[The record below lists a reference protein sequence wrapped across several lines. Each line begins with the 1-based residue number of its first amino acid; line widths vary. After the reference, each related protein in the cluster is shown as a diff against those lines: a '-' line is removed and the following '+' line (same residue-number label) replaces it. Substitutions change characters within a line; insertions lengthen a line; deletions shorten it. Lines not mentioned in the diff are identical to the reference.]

1 MNRAIMDRQMFRDGG
16 VIPMQYG
23 GMAPPPMAPPPMAAP
38 PMAPPPPQ
46 DMGMS
51 GEDEQML
58 MAGLSGAQNVLG
70 DLDAASNVE
79 EAINAIR
86 QDAAPL
92 EARRNELAEFVG
104 PEDAARTPD
113 SVLLMLQPVI
123 IMDQASAAGD
133 PMDAGVGG
141 LAAGAM
147 DVPVEGPMAGG
158 IMSTVNM
165 DPGPEA
171 PMEGP
176 PVNFSLGGNAELEKT
191 LQEKSEIYRRLF
203 GATEAEL
210 EAATEDARNTAE
222 ANILFD
228 AAAAGLNLA
237 AGPVPG
243 GSVAQ
248 NLAAAFSPVMA
259 NVSARSAPIQ
269 QVQADQKKYL
279 RSLDLAALSAGEA
292 ARAAELKAAAE
303 EREARI
309 TASKPGKPSVSAAY
323 LPGIPGVFY
332 NINKASPGDVAAA
345 NQAGYVFG
353 TRPTPAQHVV
363 AFSGMTDR
371 VDALRDGT
379 MSQSEQNAIM
389 QELTIAQQDQIVKG
403 IDPTNSRPTETVVKG
418 LTLIPSVKQAYD
430 AALARMNNAPRVV
443 PRPPVV
449 PPAGAA
455 AVVPPAAAAK
465 AAAGYDTIQSDLGYK
480 TPLNQFEVTVPLN
493 ENNEKTKSLIPL
505 PARQQLSLLKN
516 VDSALTKSL
525 GDDKTG
531 AFAEFEEGFVPYAFG
546 VSGAIKNVAG
556 RAADT
561 VFKARIAT
569 QTTKLRE
576 TLSKI
581 NTDFERWSSGQPGLR
596 DSVWRAK
603 DYKKLLP
610 SADFTRGPEDVKNRT
625 INTLREI
632 DQRLRTGKTMLQSG
646 IVRAPEQIAV
656 LEQFLIDGVVFRNQ
670 YQSLLDQLEYVKT
683 ADNVDDLARGRLLRQ
698 EAQRKSEERKRNRNG
713 AGD

>member
-1 MNRAIMDRQMFRDGG
+1 M
-16 VIPMQYG
+16 
-23 GMAPPPMAPPPMAAP
+23 
-38 PMAPPPPQ
+38 
-46 DMGMS
+46 
-51 GEDEQML
+51 
-58 MAGLSGAQNVLG
+58 
-70 DLDAASNVE
+70 
-79 EAINAIR
+79 
-86 QDAAPL
+86 
-92 EARRNELAEFVG
+92 
-104 PEDAARTPD
+104 
-113 SVLLMLQPVI
+113 
-123 IMDQASAAGD
+123 
-133 PMDAGVGG
+133 
-141 LAAGAM
+141 
-147 DVPVEGPMAGG
+147 
-158 IMSTVNM
+158 
-165 DPGPEA
+165 
-171 PMEGP
+171 
-176 PVNFSLGGNAELEKT
+176 
-191 LQEKSEIYRRLF
+191 
-203 GATEAEL
+203 
-210 EAATEDARNTAE
+210 
-222 ANILFD
+222 
-228 AAAAGLNLA
+228 
-237 AGPVPG
+237 
-243 GSVAQ
+243 
-248 NLAAAFSPVMA
+248 
-259 NVSARSAPIQ
+259 
-269 QVQADQKKYL
+269 
-279 RSLDLAALSAGEA
+279 
-292 ARAAELKAAAE
+292 
-303 EREARI
+303 
-309 TASKPGKPSVSAAY
+309 
-323 LPGIPGVFY
+323 
-332 NINKASPGDVAAA
+332 
-345 NQAGYVFG
+345 
-353 TRPTPAQHVV
+353 
-363 AFSGMTDR
+363 
-371 VDALRDGT
+371 
-379 MSQSEQNAIM
+379 
-389 QELTIAQQDQIVKG
+389 
-403 IDPTNSRPTETVVKG
+403 
-418 LTLIPSVKQAYD
+418 
-430 AALARMNNAPRVV
+430 
-443 PRPPVV
+443 
-449 PPAGAA
+449 
-455 AVVPPAAAAK
+455 
-465 AAAGYDTIQSDLGYK
+465 GYK

>member
-1 MNRAIMDRQMFRDGG
+1 MGRQMFRDGG
-16 VIPMQYG
+16 IVPMQYG
-23 GMAPPPMAPPPMAAP
+23 GMAPTDM
-38 PMAPPPPQ
+38 PPQ
-46 DMGMS
+46 DMGMAPPPMPPQDMGMP

-58 MAGLSGAQNVLG
+58 MAGLSGAQDMLG

-92 EARRNELAEFVG
+92 EARRDELAEFVG

-123 IMDQASAAGD
+123 IMDQASAGGD

-141 LAAGAM
+141 LAAGVM
-147 DVPVEGPMAGG
+147 DVPVEGPMAEG

-165 DPGPEA
+165 GPGPEA